1 MLRDQECG
9 YLDEQQRRVALPCEN
24 AIIAYNPQCYTSADM
39 ACKAVDRAKVLIN
52 SEGLHIVEHILLRP
66 HCADDCECR
75 LRPCGNEFGDCEF
88 PHWKRP
94 TEDPCDDERAVCF
107 KPGYD
112 PYSFIATVVLPAWPQ
127 RFRNNDNRLLLENI
141 MYREAPAHVL
151 LRIIWLA
158 PHDFCCF
165 EKRYKQWVKYLG
177 RKKSCTDFSICEFQ
191 QFLFDRHFECLGEPR
206 VCAPCPDVDAQP
218 NPCLTIRLGT
228 GGKSLSEK
236 LLSQVNT
243 TYCWTDQECGR
254 YRFIPCEAQIQ
265 QPGVTGRE
273 APPAVAER
281 EAAPATLDLASK
293 AKFINSRFA
302 RYRKETDEVVSET
315 KGAKAATMV
324 RRFLDKEEPTAAEFK
339 KLVDE
344 VFAARD
350 DKKNKLLTKKRAE
363 ILLSMATQYF
373 IDKWAFNGKDIKQL
387 ERSKVVFADM
397 RTRKID
403 MLEIY
408 RKWESDALKKHEPAL
423 DMNQVK
429 YLLTGNK

>member
-1 MLRDQECG
+1 
-9 YLDEQQRRVALPCEN
+9 
-24 AIIAYNPQCYTSADM
+24 
-39 ACKAVDRAKVLIN
+39 
-52 SEGLHIVEHILLRP
+52 
-66 HCADDCECR
+66 
-75 LRPCGNEFGDCEF
+75 
-88 PHWKRP
+88 
-94 TEDPCDDERAVCF
+94 
-107 KPGYD
+107 
-112 PYSFIATVVLPAWPQ
+112 
-127 RFRNNDNRLLLENI
+127 
-141 MYREAPAHVL
+141 
-151 LRIIWLA
+151 
-158 PHDFCCF
+158 
-165 EKRYKQWVKYLG
+165 
-177 RKKSCTDFSICEFQ
+177 
-191 QFLFDRHFECLGEPR
+191 
-206 VCAPCPDVDAQP
+206 
-218 NPCLTIRLGT
+218 
-228 GGKSLSEK
+228 
-236 LLSQVNT
+236 
-243 TYCWTDQECGR
+243 
-254 YRFIPCEAQIQ
+254 
-265 QPGVTGRE
+265 
-273 APPAVAER
+273 
-281 EAAPATLDLASK
+281 
-293 AKFINSRFA
+293 
-302 RYRKETDEVVSET
+302 VVSET